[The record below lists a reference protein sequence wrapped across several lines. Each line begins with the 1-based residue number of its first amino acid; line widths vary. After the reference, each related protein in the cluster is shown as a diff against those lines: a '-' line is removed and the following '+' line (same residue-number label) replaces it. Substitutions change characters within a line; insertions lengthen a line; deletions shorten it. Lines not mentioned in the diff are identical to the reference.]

1 MNLDLAC
8 SMVENDEDAVTS
20 DIFTIPLN
28 PISTDSIS
36 YGWTDDNGHIH
47 HLKIIDKKFISPM
60 IFRLK
65 YLKRLEIR
73 NACFFSCDLRQ
84 VPPDIQCLASSLI
97 DLGIYDTKITHLPNE
112 IGKLERLQILQV
124 SNTSLI
130 SLPNTIK
137 NLRSLQQIILTNN
150 PYLHSIEPLNGLPSL
165 RILDTSRCSI
175 EFLPKNL
182 PQLTDLYM
190 SNNKLKKLIGLET
203 LGNGTKAEKYFRFD
217 MNYIDFVSPTIR
229 HVKNLVRLT
238 LNDNRLKS
246 LPLDIFEIPTL
257 QRLFYHNN
265 SLNDNELKKLSMKFN
280 NSFRSKSKN

>member
-1 MNLDLAC
+1 
-8 SMVENDEDAVTS
+8 MVENDEDAVTL
-20 DIFTIPLN
+20 DEFTIPLN

-65 YLKRLEIR
+65 YLKRLDIR
-73 NACFFSCDLRQ
+73 NTCFFSCDLLQ

-97 DLGIYDTKITHLPNE
+97 DLSIYNTKITHLPNE
-112 IGKLERLQILQV
+112 IGKLERLQILKV
-124 SNTSLI
+124 SNTDLI
-130 SLPNTIK
+130 SLPDTIK
-137 NLRSLQQIILTNN
+137 NLRSLQIIILTDN
-150 PYLHSIEPLNGLPSL
+150 PYLYSIEPLNGLPFLS
-165 RILDTSRCSI
+165 ILDTSRCSV

-203 LGNGTKAEKYFRFD
+203 LGNGTKAEKDFRFD
-217 MNYIDFVSPTIR
+217 MNSIDFVSPTIR
-229 HVKNLVRLT
+229 DVKNLVRLR

-257 QRLFYHNN
+257 QRLSYHNN
-265 SLNDNELKKLSMKFN
+265 SLNENQLKKLSMKFN
-280 NSFRSKSKN
+280 NTFRLKSKN

>member
-1 MNLDLAC
+1 
-8 SMVENDEDAVTS
+8 MVENDEDAVTS

-65 YLKRLEIR
+65 YLKRLDIR
-73 NACFFSCDLRQ
+73 NTCFFSCDLLQ

-97 DLGIYDTKITHLPNE
+97 DLSIYNTKITHLPNE
-112 IGKLERLQILQV
+112 IGKLERLQILKV
-124 SNTSLI
+124 SNTDLI
-130 SLPNTIK
+130 SLPDAIK
-137 NLRSLQQIILTNN
+137 NLRSLQIIILTDN
-150 PYLHSIEPLNGLPSL
+150 PYLYSIEPLNGLPFLS
-165 RILDTSRCSI
+165 ILDTSRCSV

-203 LGNGTKAEKYFRFD
+203 LGNGTKAEKDFRFD
-217 MNYIDFVSPTIR
+217 MNSIDFVSPTIR
-229 HVKNLVRLT
+229 DVKNLVRLR

-257 QRLFYHNN
+257 QRLSYHNN
-265 SLNDNELKKLSMKFN
+265 SLNENQLKKLSMKFN
-280 NSFRSKSKN
+280 NTFRLKSKN